1 LIIRLCERNEIP
13 CRERNLSLTE
23 MYTADEVFTTGTM
36 GELTPVLEIDGR
48 RVGSGEAGTM
58 TRRLGQLHA
67 DWVRGH
73 GEPLP
78 F

>member
-1 LIIRLCERNEIP
+1 MVLEIARAEGIPATERNI
-13 CRERNLSLTE
+13 SLAE
-23 MYTADEVFTTGTM
+23 LYTADEVFTTGTM

-48 RVGSGEAGTM
+48 RIGAGVAGTL
-58 TRRLGQLHA
+58 TRKLSELYQNKA
-67 DWVRGH
+67 AQE